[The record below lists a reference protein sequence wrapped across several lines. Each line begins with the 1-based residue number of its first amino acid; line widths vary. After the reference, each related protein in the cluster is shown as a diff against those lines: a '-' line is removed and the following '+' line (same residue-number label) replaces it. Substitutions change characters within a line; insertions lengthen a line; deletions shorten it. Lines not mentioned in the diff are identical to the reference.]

1 MIKMSYTLWQIQI
14 SINTMC
20 SYYNKIIIFEDKFN
34 LQSSLKFYDGIRN
47 YGMKQE
53 KLPKTTRN
61 FLINYINFIFEFR
74 KTFLAKIYLPT
85 SFKFWL
91 KTLHS

>member
-1 MIKMSYTLWQIQI
+1 
-14 SINTMC
+14 
-20 SYYNKIIIFEDKFN
+20 
-34 LQSSLKFYDGIRN
+34 
-47 YGMKQE
+47 MKQE

-61 FLINYINFIFEFR
+61 FLINYINFIFLSEFR